1 MPLLRE
7 GGNFV
12 YGWSI
17 IRKDNTLYLPPKV
30 VNEYKL
36 EKDND
41 IILFSGSK
49 ISGGFCITS
58 LKTLKSSKLSRVVEN
73 NPDLENEE
81 NIGKII
87 NYGGRSYCH
96 LKLTDENSLIL
107 SDKIMT
113 HFNMKNGNK
122 LLIIKGSRI
131 AISCCLKGPLI
142 KVAHESNKLIEV
154 Y

>member
-36 EKDND
+36 EKDSD
-41 IILFSGSK
+41 IILISGSK

-73 NPDLENEE
+73 NPDLESEE
-81 NIGKII
+81 SIGQII
-87 NYGGRSYCH
+87 NYRGKNYCH
-96 LKLTDENSLIL
+96 LKLTNDNSLIL
-107 SDKIMT
+107 SEKIMS
-113 HFNMKNGNK
+113 HFNVKNGNK

-131 AISCCLKGPLI
+131 AFSCCNKGPLI
-142 KVAHESNKLIEV
+142 RVAHESNKLIEV